1 MFSTNVRTLL
11 THLSGENGALTVNAA
26 DEITGPMLVVHNGAA
41 PVKAS

>member
-11 THLSGENGALTVNAA
+11 THLSGENGALNVNAA
-26 DEITGPMLVVHNGAA
+26 DEITGPMLVVHNGAV